1 MPAGQLS
8 VLQLRQSLLALFLQ
22 DVASQVTPSSQG
34 AEQLVQTL
42 SVYKS
47 PRFLY
52 MPAGQL
58 ALMGVLSTGLRS
70 CVPPSLHPV
79 MKYLSGGN
87 LNASTLQLAQYPSA
101 SAVHGT

>member
-8 VLQLRQSLLALFLQ
+8 LLQLRQSLLALFLQ
-22 DVASQVTPSSQG
+22 EVASQVTPSTQG
-34 AEQLVQTL
+34 AEQLVHAL

-47 PRFLY
+47 PCFLY

-58 ALMGVLSTGLRS
+58 AFIGVRSTGLRS

-79 MKYLSGGN
+79 
-87 LNASTLQLAQYPSA
+87 T
-101 SAVHGT
+101 